1 MVDFLSDG
9 VTFRGILA
17 VLSVG
22 ADYLAAERPC
32 AHGEALEGACSRA
45 WSAWRRA
52 AVDKQCVDAM
62 RASRRPNRRRVNTG
76 GGFGGT
82 DDGASLGAFHSPLDQ
97 VMLRDASQ
105 CAAAIGY
112 VSYRHNPRWRSRRS
126 RFSPRL
132 PVGRRGSSTCS
143 RGTPA
148 SGWCGAARAC
158 WSWRRWHRRR
168 SGTRWS
174 RVRIRRRPTTPSPTS
189 SPAPGP
195 SSSTSSSRTSPRPL
209 HPRRTSC
216 SVSTWTGRWRIACC
230 ARSTA
235 SLTA

>member
-32 AHGEALEGACSRA
+32 AHGEALGGACSRA
-45 WSAWRRA
+45 WRRA
-52 AVDKQCVDAM
+52 AALAMDKQCVDAM
-62 RASRRPNRRRVNTG
+62 RERAVDQTGVASTQAAG
-76 GGFGGT
+76 SGT

-112 VSYRHNPRWRSRRS
+112 VSYRHNPALALASLKIFSGCRSDAAARR
-126 RFSPRL
+126 FAPR
-132 PVGRRGSSTCS
+132 
-143 RGTPA
+143 TPA

-168 SGTRWS
+168 SGTRRS
-174 RVRIRRRPTTPSPTS
+174 RVRIRRRPTTPRRRRLP
-189 SPAPGP
+189 
-195 SSSTSSSRTSPRPL
+195 RRVPRPRRPPREPL
-209 HPRRTSC
+209 RPRHPRRTLARFRR
-216 SVSTWTGRWRIACC
+216 GRGGGE
-230 ARSTA
+230 
-235 SLTA
+235 